1 MQNNKD
7 FTKQIHSTLV
17 SFSVSPNKGE
27 ITIITLHITILL
39 NLMSPPTHLHI
50 DYLFYIYFYLL
61 SHNNEKGEEKRKRRR
76 GINPMHEPL

>member
-39 NLMSPPTHLHI
+39 NLMRPPTHLHI
-50 DYLFYIYFYLL
+50 DYLFYIYLL